1 MSLFGRK
8 RKDDDERKKL
18 ELELAEAA
26 QEKLRGTEATGA
38 DPEATQPGIAVPE
51 SDDSEVIA
59 KIEGEGLDTTPSEEV
74 DHEHDMEEVSEMS
87 DISTTAK
94 EWHGFYKER
103 LEEKLGQRREMES
116 RREKL
121 REGLREMEELLA
133 VLNKDVDEAL
143 GERYERVVIEPINQ
157 KKDELNRRMAE
168 ALEEES
174 QQLEA
179 DIRCLST
186 ALERLEGYVRE

>member
-8 RKDDDERKKL
+8 KKDDTERKRL

-26 QEKLRGTEATGA
+26 QEKLRGTEVTGA
-38 DPEATQPGIAVPE
+38 DPEATEADAAVPE

-59 KIEGEGLDTTPSEEV
+59 ETEGSDTTPSIEV
-74 DHEHDMEEVSEMS
+74 QHEHDMEEANEMS
-87 DISTTAK
+87 DVRTTAK
-94 EWHGFYKER
+94 EWQSFYKER

-116 RREKL
+116 KREKL
-121 REGLREMEELLA
+121 RADLREMEELLA
-133 VLNKDVDEAL
+133 VLSKDVDEAL
-143 GERYERVVIEPINQ
+143 GDRYDKVVIEPINQ
-157 KKDELNRRMAE
+157 RKDELNRRAAE
-168 ALEEES
+168 ALEGES

-186 ALERLEGYVRE
+186 ALERLEGYIRE